1 MESLTRRAF
10 GVAGIGAA
18 LASAGAGRAQASGS
32 AGFHGMS
39 DAGRVRLKQI
49 ASIDMPRS
57 HEHVMSISWSPDGS
71 RLVADSSVLNVFD
84 MTTMRFRARF
94 PIMEAQWPRRFG
106 FSADGKELIASKALP
121 RRSTE
126 NNTAENNP
134 PAFSVFETDT
144 GRIVRESDVLPVFL
158 PDILGRPDDFSLQR
172 QRVMQSLTVSPD
184 GRYVI
189 ITLNV
194 GPIPE
199 GPSPRLFAFLFD
211 SQTGRH
217 LNTAEGL
224 LWSLPTISRDNRFA
238 SAARPR
244 NLGTHPQLAV
254 FDLPSFQQRLIFPTR
269 LGFMESLAWSPEG
282 DRLAGGM
289 ADQSSPREKYD
300 SITIWNAT
308 SGERLAGFASGI
320 EPIRHLDWHP
330 SGRLIVTASAKGTG
344 DRGSLLQLLPSGGGV
359 PVYRRF
365 ASGGTLINGPCF
377 CPRTAR
383 LAWHEGG
390 KILIH
395 EVQGL

>member
-1 MESLTRRAF
+1 MESLTRRGF
-10 GVAGIGAA
+10 GFAGMGAA

-57 HEHVMSISWSPDGS
+57 HEHVMSMSWSPDGS
-71 RLVADSSVLNVFD
+71 RLVAVSGALNIFD
-84 MTTMRFRARF
+84 MTTLRLRARF
-94 PIMEAQWPRRFG
+94 PVMGEQWTRLFG
-106 FSADGKELIASKALP
+106 FSADGKELIAS
-121 RRSTE
+121 RSIPLDS
-126 NNTAENNP
+126 NENNP

-144 GRIVRESDVLPVFL
+144 GRILRESEVLPVFL
-158 PDILGRPDDFSLQR
+158 PDILGRPGDFFLQR
-172 QRVMQSLTVSPD
+172 RRGTQSLTVSPD

-189 ITLNV
+189 ITLIV
-194 GPIPE
+194 APIP
-199 GPSPRLFAFLFD
+199 GGLLPRPFAFLFD

-217 LNTAEGL
+217 LNTAEGPR
-224 LWSLPTISRDNRFA
+224 WSLPTISKDNRFA
-238 SAARPR
+238 SAAMPR
-244 NLGTHPQLAV
+244 ISGTHSEASV
-254 FDLPSFQQRLIFPTR
+254 FDLPSFQKRLVFPTR
-269 LGFMESLAWSPEG
+269 SGFMRSLAWSPEG

-330 SGRLIVTASAKGTG
+330 GGKFIVMTSAKGTG
-344 DRGSLLQLLPSGGGV
+344 DRGSLLQLLPAAGGV
-359 PVYRRF
+359 PAYRHF
-365 ASGGTLINGPCF
+365 ASGSTLINGPCF

-383 LAWHEGG
+383 LAWHERG

-395 EVQGL
+395 EIQGL

>member
-1 MESLTRRAF
+1 MASLTRREF
-10 GVAGIGAA
+10 GLAGMGAA

-39 DAGRVRLKQI
+39 DPGRVRLKQI

-57 HEHVMSISWSPDGS
+57 HEHVMSMSWSPDGS

-158 PDILGRPDDFSLQR
+158 PDVLGRPDDFSLQR

-189 ITLNV
+189 ITLMA
-194 GPIPE
+194 GPIP
-199 GPSPRLFAFLFD
+199 GGLPGRHFAFLFD
-211 SQTGRH
+211 GQTGHH
-217 LNTAEGL
+217 LNTAEGVR
-224 LWSLPTISRDNRFA
+224 WSLPTISRDNRFA
-238 SAARPR
+238 SEARPGS
-244 NLGTHPQLAV
+244 LGMHSRLAV
-254 FDLPSFQQRLIFPTR
+254 FDLPSFHQRLIFPT
-269 LGFMESLAWSPEG
+269 LSGMMASLAWSPEG
-282 DRLAGGM
+282 ERLAGGM
-289 ADQSSPREKYD
+289 WGSSFPQDKYD
-300 SITIWNAT
+300 SMTIWNAL
-308 SGERLAGFASGI
+308 SGERLAGFPSGI
-320 EPIRHLDWHP
+320 EPISQLDWHP
-330 SGRLIVTASAKGTG
+330 GGKFIVMTSAKGTG
-344 DRGSLLQLLPSGGGV
+344 DRGSLLQLLPAAGGA
-359 PVYRRF
+359 PAYRHF
-365 ASGGTLINGPCF
+365 ASGSTLINGPCF
-377 CPRTAR
+377 CPRTGR
-383 LAWHEGG
+383 LAWHQQGQ
-390 KILIH
+390 ILIH
-395 EVQGL
+395 ELQGL

>member
-1 MESLTRRAF
+1 MASLTRRGF
-10 GVAGIGAA
+10 GLAGMGAA

-39 DAGRVRLKQI
+39 DPGRVRLKQI

-57 HEHVMSISWSPDGS
+57 HEHVMSMSWSPDGS
-71 RLVADSSVLNVFD
+71 RLVAVSGALNVFD
-84 MTTMRFRARF
+84 MTTLRLRARF
-94 PIMEAQWPRRFG
+94 PVMGEQWTRLFG
-106 FSADGKELIASKALP
+106 FSADGKELIAS
-121 RRSTE
+121 RSIPLDS
-126 NNTAENNP
+126 NENNP

-144 GRIVRESDVLPVFL
+144 GRILRESEVLPVFL
-158 PDILGRPDDFSLQR
+158 PDILGRPGDFFLQR
-172 QRVMQSLTVSPD
+172 RRGTQSLTVSPD

-189 ITLNV
+189 ITLIV
-194 GPIPE
+194 GPIP
-199 GPSPRLFAFLFD
+199 GGLLPRPFAFLFD

-217 LNTAEGL
+217 LNTAEGPR
-224 LWSLPTISRDNRFA
+224 WSLPTISKDNRFA
-238 SAARPR
+238 SAAGSPDDS
-244 NLGTHPQLAV
+244 TPEKVAV

-269 LGFMESLAWSPEG
+269 LGFTGSLAWSPDA
-282 DRLAGGM
+282 DRLASGM
-289 ADQSSPREKYD
+289 MGPLSPRERHD

-344 DRGSLLQLLPSGGGV
+344 DRGTLLQLLPAGGGE
-359 PVYRRF
+359 PALRHF
-365 ASGGTLINGPCF
+365 ASGSTLINGPCF

-383 LAWHEGG
+383 LAWHERG

-395 EVQGL
+395 EIQGL